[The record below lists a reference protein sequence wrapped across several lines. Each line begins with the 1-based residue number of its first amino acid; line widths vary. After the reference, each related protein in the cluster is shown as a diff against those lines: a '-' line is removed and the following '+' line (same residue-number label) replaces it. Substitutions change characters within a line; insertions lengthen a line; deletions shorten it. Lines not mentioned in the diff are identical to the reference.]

1 MNTSITNGQRK
12 QIVQFG
18 TNAIEKIL
26 DELGLEKAGA
36 QRVIEHGDE
45 FARVIREVSMT
56 SLKDLSVTDK
66 YKEEEVSSNYTYPK
80 EYKGP
85 KPINDQIK
93 VIAEIFS
100 LDPKQAL
107 EFVKNLPELKSFVPK
122 DALEWTGWF
131 AIPSDTGLQK
141 LFPQIT
147 DPAERYCDGVQLVHT
162 KIADS
167 RSFYNY
173 REGQITS
180 AHLRAHTRTAHT
192 LDLIAENQPGDI
204 LIMAG
209 QLGMRHRGRSVRRA
223 REVFMSNEF
232 GLGSLAVG
240 SIVLTHPERI
250 VRWEELDMD
259 CSGDEFSLDAD
270 GSFLHAPIFSF
281 YDGKVGFGAH
291 RVDIAGGS
299 YGSASGVVPQ

>member
-1 MNTSITNGQRK
+1 MTMNNTLITNGQRK
-12 QIVQFG
+12 QVVQFG

-26 DELGLEKAGA
+26 DELGLDKTGA

-56 SLKDLSVTDK
+56 SLMDLSVTDK
-66 YKEEEVSSNYTYPK
+66 YKDEEVSSNYTYPK

-93 VIAEIFS
+93 AIAKIFS
-100 LDPKQAL
+100 LNPSQAL
-107 EFVKNLPELKSFVPK
+107 EFAKNLPELPNG
-122 DALEWTGWF
+122 AEGWF

-147 DPAERYCDGVQLVHT
+147 DPAERYCAGVQLVHT
-162 KIADS
+162 KIASS

-173 REGQITS
+173 RDGQITP
-180 AHLRAHTRTAHT
+180 AQLRVHTRTAHT

-204 LIMAG
+204 LIVAG

-223 REVFMSNEF
+223 REVFVSNEF

-250 VRWEELDMD
+250 V
-259 CSGDEFSLDAD
+259 GIDA
-270 GSFLHAPIFSF
+270 
-281 YDGKVGFGAH
+281 GFINFQ
-291 RVDIAGGS
+291 RVKNLNCLQLNEPSPRKI
-299 YGSASGVVPQ
+299 

>member
-26 DELGLEKAGA
+26 DELGLDKTGA
-36 QRVIEHGDE
+36 QRVIEHGNE
-45 FARVIREVSMT
+45 FAHVIRKVSIT

-66 YKEEEVSSNYTYPK
+66 YKDEEVNSNYTYPK

-93 VIAEIFS
+93 AIAEIFGLNS
-100 LDPKQAL
+100 NKAL
-107 EFVKNLPELKSFVPK
+107 EFVKNLPELPVG
-122 DALEWTGWF
+122 AEGWF
-131 AIPSDTGLQK
+131 AIPSDIGLQK

-147 DPAERYCDGVQLVHT
+147 DRAERYCAGVRLIHE

-173 REGQITS
+173 HEGQITP
-180 AHLRAHTRTAHT
+180 AQLRVHVRTAHA
-192 LDLIAENQPGDI
+192 LDLIAENQPGEI
-204 LIMAG
+204 LIVAG

-223 REVFMSNEF
+223 REVFVSNEF
-232 GLGSLAVG
+232 GFGSLVVG
-240 SIVLTHPERI
+240 SIVLTHPERF

-259 CSGDEFSLDAD
+259 CPGDEFSSDAD
-270 GSFLHAPIFSF
+270 GSFSHAPIFYF
-281 YDGKVGFGAH
+281 YDGEVKFDAR
-291 RVDIAGGS
+291 RVDYTNDYCGS
-299 YGSASGVVPQ
+299 TSGFVPQ